1 MSCSGR
7 NRSRPSSPRCGLSEA
22 NARSLC
28 ERRTPEI
35 ALHAPRSRYFPNR
48 ERPPLSCRIRAR
60 SSKDSSEAGRH
71 GNRLRRSIR
80 GLAARLPVQE
90 LLFLEPMQPTHK
102 SRSSI
107 VRPRFKRT
115 KQATT
120 LSSVPLAMST
130 YIADEIRAYAT
141 IRDLAL
147 AEAEKVTN
155 SLNLERTRIA
165 NDFVENA
172 LKPAR
177 NPYESQHLPEGEA
190 TRERQ
195 RCEAVKVR
203 LSLLH
208 GHLDALAR
216 DHAHAA

>member
-1 MSCSGR
+1 M
-7 NRSRPSSPRCGLSEA
+7 P
-22 NARSLC
+22 
-28 ERRTPEI
+28 
-35 ALHAPRSRYFPNR
+35 
-48 ERPPLSCRIRAR
+48 
-60 SSKDSSEAGRH
+60 
-71 GNRLRRSIR
+71 
-80 GLAARLPVQE
+80 
-90 LLFLEPMQPTHK
+90 PTHK

-107 VRPRFKRT
+107 VRPTFKRT
-115 KQATT
+115 AKAATW
-120 LSSVPLAMST
+120 SSTRHAMST

-147 AEAEKVTN
+147 AEAEKLTN
-155 SLNLERTRIA
+155 SLNLERARIA

-177 NPYESQHLPEGEA
+177 TPYQSQHLLEGDA
-190 TRERQ
+190 ARERQ

-208 GHLDALAR
+208 AHLDALAR

>member
-1 MSCSGR
+1 
-7 NRSRPSSPRCGLSEA
+7 
-22 NARSLC
+22 
-28 ERRTPEI
+28 
-35 ALHAPRSRYFPNR
+35 
-48 ERPPLSCRIRAR
+48 
-60 SSKDSSEAGRH
+60 
-71 GNRLRRSIR
+71 
-80 GLAARLPVQE
+80 
-90 LLFLEPMQPTHK
+90 MQPTHK

-107 VRPRFKRT
+107 VRPRFKRN
-115 KQATT
+115 KQGTAW
-120 LSSVPLAMST
+120 SSVPFAMS
-130 YIADEIRAYAT
+130 YIADEILAYAT

-155 SLNLERTRIA
+155 PLNLERVRIA
-165 NDFVENA
+165 NDFVETA

-177 NPYESQHLPEGEA
+177 NPYQSQHLPEGDA

-208 GHLDALAR
+208 AHLDAVAR